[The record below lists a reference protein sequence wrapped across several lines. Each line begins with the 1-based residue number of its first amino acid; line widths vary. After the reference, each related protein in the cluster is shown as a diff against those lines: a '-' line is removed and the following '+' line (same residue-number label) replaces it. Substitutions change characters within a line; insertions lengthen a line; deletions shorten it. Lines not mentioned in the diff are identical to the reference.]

1 MITSLKVASGHW
13 VTFILVRIPGCDQ
26 HYVIA
31 RQHCF
36 CFKPPEKA
44 WLIKYKCCGPSLFRV
59 KGLKSR

>member
-36 CFKPPEKA
+36 CFKQPEKVG
-44 WLIKYKCCGPSLFRV
+44 W
-59 KGLKSR
+59 